1 MDRSSL
7 RTCLPQ
13 SWQTLTAGMGLDAAL
28 ADRPGSGFGIQSVC
42 GNSML
47 TYVTYR
53 QTLRP
58 DGRPNPLITGGGTR
72 TLALGHLPI
81 SALHDPSD
89 LLCRLYLFPR
99 AHTSFVTS
107 LHGWLT
113 SFSSLSDPVGPH
125 YFSEQLNPQRSNVDP
140 VTGELDK

>member
-1 MDRSSL
+1 
-7 RTCLPQ
+7 
-13 SWQTLTAGMGLDAAL
+13 MGLDAAL
-28 ADRPGSGFGIQSVC
+28 ADRPGSGFGILSVC

-81 SALHDPSD
+81 SALHDLRQTCFADYICFPELTRPS
-89 LLCRLYLFPR
+89 
-99 AHTSFVTS
+99 
-107 LHGWLT
+107 
-113 SFSSLSDPVGPH
+113 
-125 YFSEQLNPQRSNVDP
+125 
-140 VTGELDK
+140 